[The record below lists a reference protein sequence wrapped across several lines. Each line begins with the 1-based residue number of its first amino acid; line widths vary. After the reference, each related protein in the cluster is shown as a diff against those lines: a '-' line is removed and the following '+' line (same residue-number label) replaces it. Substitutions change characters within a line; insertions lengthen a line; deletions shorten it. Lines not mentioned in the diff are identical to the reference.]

1 MLSKTCEYALK
12 TMIFLSSQAREGEVL
27 SKLDDIAM
35 AIDSPQAFTAK
46 ILQQL
51 VNADLVE
58 SFRGRYG
65 GFALPKDLEA
75 SIADVIIA
83 IDGDKLIHGC
93 MLGFQSCSDE
103 HPCVLHNEVKPA
115 RDQLKRML
123 TTTSIHTVMA
133 DFLDNKSH
141 LLDLKTTSQ
150 AN

>member
-1 MLSKTCEYALK
+1 
-12 TMIFLSSQAREGEVL
+12 MIHLSSQAREGEVL
-27 SKLDDIAM
+27 SKLEDIAV

-51 VNADLVE
+51 VNAELVL

-65 GFALPKDLEA
+65 GFALPQDLTA

-93 MLGFQSCSDE
+93 MLGFQSCSDD
-103 HPCVLHNEVKPA
+103 HPCVLHHEIKPA
-115 RDQLKRML
+115 REQLKRTL

-133 DFLDNKSH
+133 DFLDNKGH
-141 LLDLKTTSQ
+141 LLDLKTTT
-150 AN
+150 